1 MSNKII
7 QHMKAKHIKKLR
19 AQIKHYYA
27 RSATGLFGIY
37 TGKSDMMT
45 NGTII
50 YGRNPCDAIR
60 RARRHLCIASSEYFN
75 GYDTTCRWAQ
85 YATMPVDKPAERN
98 IEYWK

>member
-1 MSNKII
+1 
-7 QHMKAKHIKKLR
+7 MKAKHIKKLR

-27 RSATGLFGIY
+27 RTATGLFGIY
-37 TGKSDMMT
+37 TTKSDMMT

-50 YGRNPCDAIR
+50 YGRNPYDAIR
-60 RARRHLCIASSEYFN
+60 RARRHLCIASSEYFY

-85 YATMPVDKPAERN
+85 YATMPVDKPTERN

>member
-50 YGRNPCDAIR
+50 YGRNASQVVNISTATIPHADGLNTPPC
-60 RARRHLCIASSEYFN
+60 L
-75 GYDTTCRWAQ
+75 
-85 YATMPVDKPAERN
+85 
-98 IEYWK
+98 

>member
-37 TGKSDMMT
+37 TGKSDIWT
-45 NGTII
+45 KNILEKL
-50 YGRNPCDAIR
+50 R
-60 RARRHLCIASSEYFN
+60 
-75 GYDTTCRWAQ
+75 TTKVLKRSPQ
-85 YATMPVDKPAERN
+85 LLLTR
-98 IEYWK
+98 